1 MSFNTVVDAA
11 NDIDL
16 QQRVTASIHS
26 EAISNVDLKDTQF
39 AAQVKGGYAPPF
51 TSLYWAVA
59 NAVHAAYEAG
69 QASGRGSPGHDQDVV
84 TDGAITSAVVANWP
98 PDPPPPPVINPGGT
112 P

>member
-11 NDIDL
+11 NDHDL
-16 QQRVTASIHS
+16 QQRITASINS
-26 EAISNVDLKDTQF
+26 EAISNVDLKDTVF
-39 AAQVKGGYAPPF
+39 AKQVKGGYPPPF

-59 NAVHAAYEAG
+59 NAVQAAYEAG
-69 QASGRGSPGHDQDVV
+69 VINGRGSPGHDADIV

-98 PDPPPPPVINPGGT
+98 PDPVVVT